1 MIKTYGGIRGS
12 LTDLDF
18 KYIQDPTRIM
28 WSKSVMPNVAKIVNL
43 ISTIPY
49 NSFRYDDDI
58 YFKIVKTIQQ
68 MDEDDDDETRLSELH
83 KNKKPTEEKTVVG
96 YSKINMAQT
105 LQREMTKAELM
116 INELIKTKL
125 NEEKRQ
131 NKNEISRLLA
141 RNNLL
146 TPEQMIKKYKENIIS
161 YNFFGGI
168 VYELLNDCYPNV
180 NLHKYADPTS
190 DIDVLV
196 LSNIDI
202 INYFISKTKINLIE
216 YANKDKEYNF
226 TDDRVVYSSEMTL
239 TYQNE
244 NGILMINPYT
254 KNVGDFIYDYLLNNL
269 NRLNLHF
276 DNSIPFQDDEY
287 YSISDGARNV
297 DLGYRSNVIEGT
309 NARLI
314 SYIDDNLETFRIQFV
329 LKMQIGEMSI
339 VDHFFEFLIGKHKFI
354 ENDKS
359 AYMMKLSI
367 NNNTYQTSPLN
378 TLFDDNLD
386 AYNKRKNLIIGNVQ
400 ETRHK
405 GINHVCRII
414 YLLDLIKNN
423 DNIFNEVVF
432 RPNYS
437 NLLKTA
443 IISRITR
450 YNHDFFIIYFYIDG
464 MNIYKKLETKYIF
477 KAFESFLTSTG
488 KSQTNFIGLELKK
501 FRDSEL
507 TEEKMYNILSRFF
520 DLNSSPLRHFIMN
533 SSQYIDLLRIPGSQ
547 NADVRGN
554 EIEMYRERINE
565 LNNSLKIATTK
576 EEKTEIRTQ
585 INKLETEFQKNLP
598 VMNINE
604 YSLKGGRQH
613 RKSQKKYRNKMR
625 IKKYKNT
632 KKRRRRH

>member
-1 MIKTYGGIRGS
+1 MIKTHGGIRGS

-28 WSKSVMPNVAKIVNL
+28 WSKSVIPNVAKIVNL

-49 NSFRYDDDI
+49 NSFRYDGDI
-58 YFKIVKTIQQ
+58 YLKIVRTKQNMETN
-68 MDEDDDDETRLSELH
+68 DETRSTEI
-83 KNKKPTEEKTVVG
+83 EEKKVTIEG
-96 YSKINMAQT
+96 YSRINMAQT
-105 LQREMTKAELM
+105 LKKEITKAELM
-116 INELIKTKL
+116 INQLIKTKL
-125 NEEKRQ
+125 NEEQRQ

-146 TPEQMIKKYKENIIS
+146 TPEQIIKKYKENIIS

-180 NLHKYADPTS
+180 NLHKYTDPTS
-190 DIDVLV
+190 DIDVV
-196 LSNIDI
+196 MLSNDEI
-202 INYFISKTKINLIE
+202 ISYFINKNKINLIE
-216 YANKDKEYNF
+216 YMNNDEEYNLI
-226 TDDRVVYSSEMTL
+226 DDSVIYTSDLTL

-254 KNVGDFIYDYLLNNL
+254 KSVSDFIYDYLLDNL

-276 DNSIPFQDDEY
+276 NNSIPFQDDEY
-287 YSISDGARNV
+287 YAISDGARNV
-297 DLGYRSNVIEGT
+297 DLGYRSNLIEGT

-339 VDHFFEFLIGKHKFI
+339 VDHFFEFLIGTKTFI

-367 NNNTYQTSPLN
+367 NNNTYQTSPFN
-378 TLFDDNLD
+378 TLFEDNLD
-386 AYNKRKNLIIGNVQ
+386 AYNKRKNLIIGNLT

-405 GINHVCRII
+405 GINHVCRFI

-423 DNIFNEVVF
+423 NNIFNEVVF

-443 IISRITR
+443 IISRINR
-450 YNHDFFIIYFYIDG
+450 YNHNFFIIYFYIDG
-464 MNIYKKLETKYIF
+464 INIYKKLETKYIF
-477 KAFESFLTSTG
+477 KAFESFLISTG
-488 KSQTNFIGLELKK
+488 KSQTTFIALELKK
-501 FRDSEL
+501 LRDSEL
-507 TEEKMYNILSRFF
+507 TEEKMYNILSGFF

-533 SSQYIDLLRIPGSQ
+533 SSQYIDLLHIPGTQ
-547 NADVRGN
+547 NADVRVN
-554 EIEMYRERINE
+554 DIEMYRERMNE

-576 EEKTEIRTQ
+576 EEKIEIRSQ

-604 YSLKGGRQH
+604 YSFKGGRQN
-613 RKSQKKYRNKMR
+613 RKSKKKYRGKLR
-625 IKKYKNT
+625 IKKYENT